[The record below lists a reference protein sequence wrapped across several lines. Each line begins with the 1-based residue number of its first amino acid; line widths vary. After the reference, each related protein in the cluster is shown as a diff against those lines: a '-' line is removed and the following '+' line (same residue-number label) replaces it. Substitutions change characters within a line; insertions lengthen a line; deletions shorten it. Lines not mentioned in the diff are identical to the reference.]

1 MREMELRIQEVAASQ
16 RYLLSRGE
24 VFDLGGDDGV
34 ITRRLQSGRWIQV
47 HDGVYQIDRRPLSW
61 ESKLLAAVLACG
73 PRTLVSHRAAMVLW
87 GLDGISSAPVEV
99 TMPFG
104 NLGFAEGAI
113 IHRTRRAQVP
123 AEVRGIPVTTVER
136 TLLVCSARLGKL
148 IIGKALDSAIRK
160 GLTTVDK
167 CYDTLVA
174 EGGRGVK
181 GTKTFRWV
189 IRERLYDT
197 ATDSGAEFEL
207 LYYMQLEGL
216 PRPILHHEIVVN
228 GQKRVLDLY
237 FEELGKAVEV
247 DGIDA
252 HSSGDKLD
260 DDLVRQ
266 NGVMDL
272 GIEIR
277 RFSARRIRREPKTV
291 VAEIRK
297 FLES

>member
-1 MREMELRIQEVAASQ
+1 
-16 RYLLSRGE
+16 
-24 VFDLGGDDGV
+24 
-34 ITRRLQSGRWIQV
+34 
-47 HDGVYQIDRRPLSW
+47 
-61 ESKLLAAVLACG
+61 
-73 PRTLVSHRAAMVLW
+73 
-87 GLDGISSAPVEV
+87 
-99 TMPFG
+99 
-104 NLGFAEGAI
+104 
-113 IHRTRRAQVP
+113 
-123 AEVRGIPVTTVER
+123 
-136 TLLVCSARLGKL
+136 
-148 IIGKALDSAIRK
+148 
-160 GLTTVDK
+160 
-167 CYDTLVA
+167 VA